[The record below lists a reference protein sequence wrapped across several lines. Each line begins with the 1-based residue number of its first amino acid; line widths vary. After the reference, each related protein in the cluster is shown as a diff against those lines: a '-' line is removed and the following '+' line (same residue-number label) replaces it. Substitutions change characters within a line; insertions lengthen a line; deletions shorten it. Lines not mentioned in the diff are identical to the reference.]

1 MKGSGINMAGFLS
14 YIKKFIT
21 YKEPKD
27 IDDFELLESDH
38 EGTDQDGLDEEFQK
52 EQDKKSN
59 QDKDKD
65 EKNEKKKNPLKVDE
79 WNKTKNKSD
88 DKNPQSP
95 ENMVDPRLKI
105 NLEHI
110 QKVFISDKNSD
121 IIIRQFKIAQK
132 IDAFIVFIDG
142 MVDRETINNYIL
154 RQLMKPE
161 LFENYKGDRI
171 LEFIEN
177 NVLSVHD
184 TKKETKYDMIIG
196 QICNGLTVLFIDGCS
211 ECLMFETRGYEKRS
225 VERPATEAVIGGPQ
239 EGFNENLRT
248 NITLIRRI
256 VKNHHL
262 VTEILPLGKT
272 NHSFCAVM
280 YVDGISNPK
289 VIKEVKRRI
298 NSHDTDYIQSGGVLE
313 HLIEDSPL
321 MLFPQVL
328 RTERPDRASSF
339 LMEGKVVI
347 VTDGAP
353 FIIAVPATFF
363 SMLQTT
369 EESNLKWQ
377 QGTLLKLIRLLGMF
391 VAILLPGLYIALL
404 LYHQEVVPSD
414 LLSSIAMSRES
425 VPFPIL
431 VEVILME
438 VSFELI
444 REAGIRVAGI
454 TGTTLGM
461 IGGLILGQA
470 AVTAGIVSPILIV
483 IVAVTGLGNFA
494 IPNYSLALSIRISR
508 FLFIVL
514 GALAGFY
521 GISVGI
527 FVLGGLVCSMK
538 SFGVPFLSPIAPK
551 TKGNS
556 GLALVMPAF
565 SQKERPDY
573 LNTLDRKRT
582 GENPRGW
589 IKRDK
594 GGEKN

>member
-1 MKGSGINMAGFLS
+1 MAEFLS

-27 IDDFELLESDH
+27 IDDFELLESEH

-52 EQDKKSN
+52 EQDKKSK

-88 DKNPQSP
+88 DKNPQTP
-95 ENMVDPRLKI
+95 ENMVDPQLKI

-142 MVDRETINNYIL
+142 MVDREIINNYIL

-161 LFENYKGDRI
+161 LFESYKGDRL
-171 LEFIEN
+171 LEFVEN

-196 QICNGLTVLFIDGCS
+196 KICNGITVLFIDGCS
-211 ECLMFETRGYEKRS
+211 ECLSFETRGYEKRS
-225 VERPATEAVIGGPQ
+225 VEKPATESDIAGSQ

-256 VKNHHL
+256 VKNNHL
-262 VTEILPLGKT
+262 VTEILPLGKA

-298 NSHDTDYIQSGGVLE
+298 NSLDTDYIQSAGVLE
-313 HLIEDSPL
+313 QLIEDSPL

-328 RTERPDRASSF
+328 KTERPDRASSF
-339 LMEGKVVI
+339 LMEGRVVI

-353 FIIAVPATFF
+353 FIIAVPVTFF
-363 SMLQTT
+363 SMLQTS

-377 QGTLLKLIRLLGMF
+377 QGTLLRLTRLFGMF
-391 VAILLPGLYIALL
+391 VAILLPGLWIALT
-404 LYHQEVVPSD
+404 LYHQEMIPTE
-414 LLSSIAMSRES
+414 LLSSIAMSREN

-444 REAGIRVAGI
+444 REAGIRIPGI
-454 TGTTLGM
+454 IGTTIGM
-461 IGGLILGQA
+461 VGGLIMGQA
-470 AVTAGIVSPILIV
+470 AVTAGIVSPILV
-483 IVAVTGLGNFA
+483 VVVAITGLGNFA

-573 LNTLDRKRT
+573 LNTLDRKKT

>member
-1 MKGSGINMAGFLS
+1 MAEFLS

-27 IDDFELLESDH
+27 IDDFELLESEH

-88 DKNPQSP
+88 DKSPQSP
-95 ENMVDPRLKI
+95 ENMVDPQLKI

-132 IDAFIVFIDG
+132 IEAFIVFIDG

-161 LFENYKGDRI
+161 LFENYKGDR
-171 LEFIEN
+171 LVEFIDN

-225 VERPATEAVIGGPQ
+225 VEKPATEAVIGGPQ

-298 NSHDTDYIQSGGVLE
+298 NSLDTDYIQSDGILE
-313 HLIEDSPL
+313 QLIEDSPL
-321 MLFPQVL
+321 MLLPQVL

-339 LMEGKVVI
+339 LMEGRVVI
-347 VTDGAP
+347 VADGAP

-377 QGTLLKLIRLLGMF
+377 QGTLLKLIRLFGMF
-391 VAILLPGLYIALL
+391 VAILLPGLWIALT
-404 LYHQEVVPSD
+404 LYHQEMIPTD
-414 LLSSIAMSRES
+414 LLSSIAMAREN

-431 VEVILME
+431 VEVMLME

-461 IGGLILGQA
+461 IGGLIMGQA

-483 IVAVTGLGNFA
+483 VVAVTGLGNFA

-556 GLALVMPAF
+556 GLALRMPAF
-565 SQKERPDY
+565 SQKERPDF

>member
-1 MKGSGINMAGFLS
+1 MAEFLS

-27 IDDFELLESDH
+27 IDDFELLESEH

-65 EKNEKKKNPLKVDE
+65 EKNQKKKNPLKVDE
-79 WNKTKNKSD
+79 WNKAKNKSD
-88 DKNPQSP
+88 DKSDDKSPQSP
-95 ENMVDPRLKI
+95 ENMVDPQLKI

-110 QKVFISDKNSD
+110 QKVFLSDKNSD

-161 LFENYKGDRI
+161 LFENYKGDCP
-171 LEFIEN
+171 LEFVEN

-196 QICNGLTVLFIDGCS
+196 QICNGITVLFIDGCS
-211 ECLMFETRGYEKRS
+211 ECLMFETRGFEKRS
-225 VERPATEAVIGGPQ
+225 VEKPITEANIAGSQ

-248 NITLIRRI
+248 NITLMRKI

-280 YVDGISNPK
+280 YVDGIANPK

-298 NSHDTDYIQSGGVLE
+298 NSLDTDYIQSAGVLE
-313 HLIEDSPL
+313 QLIEDNPL
-321 MLFPQVL
+321 ILFPQVL

-339 LMEGKVVI
+339 LMEGRVVI
-347 VTDGAP
+347 VVDGAP
-353 FIIAVPATFF
+353 FIIAVPVTFF
-363 SMLQTT
+363 SMLQTS

-377 QGTLLKLIRLLGMF
+377 FGIFLRLTRLFGIF
-391 VAILLPGLYIALL
+391 VALLLPGLWIALT
-404 LYHQEVVPSD
+404 LYHQEMIPTD
-414 LLSSIAMSRES
+414 LLSSIAMAREN

-461 IGGLILGQA
+461 IGGLIMGQA

-483 IVAVTGLGNFA
+483 VVAITGLGNFA

-556 GLALVMPAF
+556 GLALRMPAF
-565 SQKERPDY
+565 FQKERSDF

-594 GGEKN
+594 GGERN

>member
-1 MKGSGINMAGFLS
+1 MAEFLS

-65 EKNEKKKNPLKVDE
+65 EKNQKKKNPLKVNE
-79 WNKTKNKSD
+79 WNKTKNKSG
-88 DKNPQSP
+88 DKSPQSP
-95 ENMVDPRLKI
+95 ENMVDPQLKI
-105 NLEHI
+105 NLERI
-110 QKVFISDKNSD
+110 QKVFNSDKNSD

-161 LFENYKGDRI
+161 LFENYKGDR
-171 LEFIEN
+171 LVEFVEN

-196 QICNGLTVLFIDGCS
+196 KICNGLTVLFIDGCS

-225 VERPATEAVIGGPQ
+225 VEKPATEAVIGGPQ

-262 VTEILPLGKT
+262 VSEILPLGKT

-298 NSHDTDYIQSGGVLE
+298 NSLDTDYIQSGGVLE
-313 HLIEDSPL
+313 QLIEDSPL

-363 SMLQTT
+363 SMLQTS

-377 QGTLLKLIRLLGMF
+377 QGTFLKLIRLFGMF
-391 VAILLPGLYIALL
+391 AALLLPGLYVALL
-404 LYHQEVVPSD
+404 LYHQEVIPSE
-414 LLSSIAMSRES
+414 LLSSISMARES
-425 VPFPIL
+425 VPFPIF
-431 VEVILME
+431 VEVMLME

-483 IVAVTGLGNFA
+483 VVAVTGLGNFA

-521 GISVGI
+521 GISVGL

-556 GLALVMPAF
+556 GLALDMPAF

>member
-1 MKGSGINMAGFLS
+1 MAGFLS

-88 DKNPQSP
+88 DKSPQSP

-225 VERPATEAVIGGPQ
+225 VEKPVTEAVIGGPQ

-313 HLIEDSPL
+313 QLIEDSPL
-321 MLFPQVL
+321 MLFPQVM

-391 VAILLPGLYIALL
+391 AALLLPGLYIALL

-483 IVAVTGLGNFA
+483 VVAVTGLGNFA

-573 LNTLDRKRT
+573 LNTLDRKKT

>member
-1 MKGSGINMAGFLS
+1 MAEFLS

-27 IDDFELLESDH
+27 IDDFELLESEH

-65 EKNEKKKNPLKVDE
+65 EKNQKKKNPLKVNE
-79 WNKTKNKSD
+79 WNKTKNKSG
-88 DKNPQSP
+88 DKSPQSP
-95 ENMVDPRLKI
+95 ENMVDPQLKI
-105 NLEHI
+105 NLERI

-121 IIIRQFKIAQK
+121 IIIRQFKIAQR
-132 IDAFIVFIDG
+132 IEAFIVFIDG

-161 LFENYKGDRI
+161 LFENYKDDR
-171 LEFIEN
+171 LVEFVEN

-196 QICNGLTVLFIDGCS
+196 QICNGITVLFIDGCS
-211 ECLMFETRGYEKRS
+211 ECLSFETRGYEKRS
-225 VERPATEAVIGGPQ
+225 VEKPATETVIAGSQ

-248 NITLIRRI
+248 NITLIRKI
-256 VKNHHL
+256 IKNQHL

-298 NSHDTDYIQSGGVLE
+298 NSLDTDYIQSDGILE
-313 HLIEDSPL
+313 QLIEDNPL
-321 MLFPQVL
+321 MMFPQVL

-339 LMEGKVVI
+339 LMEGRVVI
-347 VTDGAP
+347 VVDGSP
-353 FIIAVPATFF
+353 FTIAVPVTFF
-363 SMLQTT
+363 SMMQTS
-369 EESNLKWQ
+369 EDSNLKWQ
-377 QGTLLKLIRLLGMF
+377 LGTLLRLTRLLGMF

-404 LYHQEVVPSD
+404 LYHEEMIPTD
-414 LLSSIAMSRES
+414 LLASIAMARES

-431 VEVILME
+431 VELILME

-444 REAGIRVAGI
+444 IEAGIRVPGI
-454 TGTTLGM
+454 IGMILGM

-470 AVTAGIVSPILIV
+470 AVAAGIVSPILV
-483 IVAVTGLGNFA
+483 VVVALTGLGNFA
-494 IPNYSLALSIRISR
+494 IPNHSLARSIRISR

-556 GLALVMPAF
+556 GLSLHMPAF

-594 GGEKN
+594 GEEKN